1 MHFILD
7 GTPLGALD
15 SDGKSLHSP
24 PMEEDTL
31 TPGEREISRTHRLT
45 VERSPSSTEW
55 GTGIRAQAP
64 IYASDGRMVAY
75 VGITMRADR
84 YLQRLR
90 RVDTSAGIGVG
101 IAALLALLNGL
112 AIWRIQRSRHAAI
125 AAEALARERLDCA
138 HQLANLGTWHCD
150 LLSRSGSMSDGLCRL
165 IGNTSDRVAP
175 IDAYLNATHPEDRLM
190 VESLIAE
197 ASRASGSQ
205 TLDHRFVANGV
216 IRYVRA
222 AVVARRFGAVN
233 EIHGIV
239 LDLTDVKSSALETV
253 RAKEAAES
261 ANRAKSEFLANM
273 SHEIRTPLN
282 GVIGM
287 TGLLLDTNLT
297 AEQREYAKIAQSSG
311 ETLLCVLNDI
321 LDFSKIEAGHLDLE
335 CIDFELQPVFD
346 QSVEAVALRAAQKGL
361 DILVELDPEM
371 PHWVQGDPHRLRQ
384 IVLNLLSNAVKFT
397 DQGEVHVKGHSTAV
411 GGGMVRLRVEVS
423 DTGVGMSPD
432 QQSRLFTAFAQADS
446 STTRRFGGTGLG
458 LSICRRLIELMGG
471 QIGVT
476 SAPGAGSTFWFE
488 VQVPCLMSPEPQ
500 QPVDF
505 TDVDILLVEDH
516 PINQRIVVKQLAS
529 LGCRVTVAASATDAL
544 ASWRSMVAEART
556 PDVVLL
562 DHDLPDHSGR
572 WVAEHIR
579 MTPAGAGATI
589 ILMTSLGG
597 EAIEAGERLPVAR
610 RLTKPVKRSTLVK
623 CIREAIE
630 HARTPTVRV
639 LKLDVFDGARI
650 LLAEDNVVNQMLA
663 RRLLERLGA
672 NVTIADTG
680 MAAIERLS
688 ISAFNVVLMDCQ
700 MPELDGYE
708 ATRRIR
714 KGAAGEAARRVPIIA
729 LTANALSGDRE
740 RCLQSGMDDY
750 LVKPIDPDALREKLE
765 RVLNPVGA
773 AVSGRAT

>member
-1 MHFILD
+1 
-7 GTPLGALD
+7 
-15 SDGKSLHSP
+15 
-24 PMEEDTL
+24 
-31 TPGEREISRTHRLT
+31 
-45 VERSPSSTEW
+45 
-55 GTGIRAQAP
+55 
-64 IYASDGRMVAY
+64 
-75 VGITMRADR
+75 
-84 YLQRLR
+84 
-90 RVDTSAGIGVG
+90 
-101 IAALLALLNGL
+101 
-112 AIWRIQRSRHAAI
+112 
-125 AAEALARERLDCA
+125 
-138 HQLANLGTWHCD
+138 
-150 LLSRSGSMSDGLCRL
+150 
-165 IGNTSDRVAP
+165 
-175 IDAYLNATHPEDRLM
+175 
-190 VESLIAE
+190 
-197 ASRASGSQ
+197 
-205 TLDHRFVANGV
+205 
-216 IRYVRA
+216 
-222 AVVARRFGAVN
+222 
-233 EIHGIV
+233 
-239 LDLTDVKSSALETV
+239 
-253 RAKEAAES
+253 
-261 ANRAKSEFLANM
+261 
-273 SHEIRTPLN
+273 
-282 GVIGM
+282 
-287 TGLLLDTNLT
+287 
-297 AEQREYAKIAQSSG
+297 
-311 ETLLCVLNDI
+311 
-321 LDFSKIEAGHLDLE
+321 
-335 CIDFELQPVFD
+335 
-346 QSVEAVALRAAQKGL
+346 
-361 DILVELDPEM
+361 
-371 PHWVQGDPHRLRQ
+371 
-384 IVLNLLSNAVKFT
+384 
-397 DQGEVHVKGHSTAV
+397 V

-488 VQVPCLMSPEPQ
+488 VQFPCLMSPEPQ